1 MITAHAHD
9 TSDIERRVR
18 ELRAEIARLRAKRRE
33 LSQRIASSQG
43 RRARADRKIRNA
55 GTQRAV
61 HVLEVERNQVDERIA
76 VLEATAR
83 SIQDYGR
90 QPATASTSPG
100 QSVDLSAT
108 QKSQAQGTNT
118 VVRTSWFADTSLYQK
133 WTTIPRLSRSR
144 LIWTLGNALM
154 LVGVVLLLYVGG
166 IYAQAEYDRY
176 AARGDTDLPAP
187 RVIANLPAPAAPA
200 YQPAPFT
207 APDLSTSSYSEG
219 PVRSAVPDAA
229 RAAHQSTITRVAVPS
244 IGVDSKVVE
253 VGWDV
258 TEQNGQQVAVWQVAE
273 YAVGQHRGSAN
284 PGEGDNVVLAGH
296 VGGYGK
302 VFKNLFYINPG
313 DQITLYSGDQQY
325 LYTVQERLILTEEGV
340 SPDQQAA
347 NAQYIAPTGS
357 EVVTLVTCWPPKG
370 ADKFTQ
376 RIVVRAV
383 PFGASAAPQPSQ
395 SRWTIR

>member
-1 MITAHAHD
+1 
-9 TSDIERRVR
+9 
-18 ELRAEIARLRAKRRE
+18 
-33 LSQRIASSQG
+33 
-43 RRARADRKIRNA
+43 
-55 GTQRAV
+55 
-61 HVLEVERNQVDERIA
+61 
-76 VLEATAR
+76 
-83 SIQDYGR
+83 
-90 QPATASTSPG
+90 
-100 QSVDLSAT
+100 
-108 QKSQAQGTNT
+108 
-118 VVRTSWFADTSLYQK
+118 VVRKSWFEDTGIYRKSA
-133 WTTIPRLSRSR
+133 TIPRMPRSR
-144 LIWTLGNALM
+144 LIWTIGNALM

-166 IYAQAEYDRY
+166 VYTQAEYDRY

-187 RVIANLPAPAAPA
+187 REIANLPVAAPA
-200 YQPAPFT
+200 PYRPAPFT
-207 APDLSTSSYSEG
+207 APNLSTSSYAEG

-229 RAAHQSTITRVAVPS
+229 RAAHQSTITRVVVPS

-284 PGEGDNVVLAGH
+284 PGEGDNIVLAGH

-313 DQITLYSGDQQY
+313 DQITLYSGGQQY

-340 SPDQQAA
+340 SHEQQAA
-347 NAQYIAPTGS
+347 NAQYIAPTGA
-357 EVVTLVTCWPPKG
+357 EVVTLVTCWPAKG

-383 PFGASAAPQPSQ
+383 PFGASAAPQPVQ
-395 SRWTIR
+395 SRWTVR